1 MGDKRR
7 FQQVL
12 INLIKNAIKF
22 THRGQIQIKAW
33 FNVPLSSLIVHIV
46 DDGVGIASEDF
57 PTLFTRFG
65 KLNRTAEQNST
76 GIGLGLMIVKQI
88 VEKNGGKIEVHSDGI
103 GKGTCMMFSMKM
115 ELVPES
121 YN

>member
-88 VEKNGGKIEVHSDGI
+88 VEKNEGKIKVHSDGI